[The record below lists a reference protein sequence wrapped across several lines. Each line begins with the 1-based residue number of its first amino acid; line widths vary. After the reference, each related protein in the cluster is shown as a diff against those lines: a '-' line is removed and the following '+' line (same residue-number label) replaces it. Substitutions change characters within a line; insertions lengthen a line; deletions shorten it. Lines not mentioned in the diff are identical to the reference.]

1 MRFRDIFLGIG
12 SVLVLTLLLLSDP
25 QAGVIEQLP
34 FGAATLG
41 LILNIVVS
49 LFFIG
54 LLHLAR
60 KALVDYIDLEV
71 FFTKA
76 IESATGAGLALVAVS
91 MMMVSISIVIYAA
104 TK

>member
-1 MRFRDIFLGIG
+1 MRFRDIFLGVG
-12 SVLVLTLLLLSDP
+12 SVLVLSLLLLSDP
-25 QAGVIEQLP
+25 QSGIIAQLP

-71 FFTKA
+71 FFKKA
-76 IESATGAGLALVAVS
+76 IETSTGAGLAVLAVS
-91 MMMVSISIVIYAA
+91 VIMVSISIVIYAA